1 MVLYARMPSAATM
14 DDFIEL
20 IDQDI
25 EKAMDRV
32 HEAVNRV
39 RSEFTRAG
47 AFHGSRRALF
57 SVKAAQTEFEA
68 GVETVL
74 GDLDWAVK
82 DTLIDEGGLRE
93 QTEQRLTQFAE
104 KVKVA
109 TRVDDMASRGVGDAI
124 TTGFLGI
131 DKYLKT
137 ALRLHEIGHRR
148 KKAEEPL
155 VVDNSIK
162 VSGDMMGNI
171 QHSSPGAT
179 QSFHLNVESA
189 RNAIDALEAE
199 LAKIAISDHAQLN
212 EIAGDV
218 ATIKGQLLK
227 ATPSLPILHE
237 AGKSLRK
244 ITENV
249 VAGVLTHPALQAA
262 IALCSSLGMN

>member
-1 MVLYARMPSAATM
+1 MTRTATM

-39 RSEFTRAG
+39 RSEFTQAG
-47 AFHGSRRALF
+47 AFHGSRRVLF
-57 SVKAAQTEFEA
+57 SIKAAQTEFEA
-68 GVETVL
+68 GVEAVL

-82 DTLIDEGGLRE
+82 DTLIDEGDLCE

-109 TRVDDMASRGVGDAI
+109 TRVDDAI

-155 VVDNSIK
+155 VVDKSIK
-162 VSGDMMGNI
+162 VGGNMTGNI

-179 QSFHLNVESA
+179 QSFQLNIDAS
-189 RNAIDALEAE
+189 RNALHTFETE
-199 LAKIAISDHAQLN
+199 LSKLSITDSAQLS
-212 EIAGDV
+212 EIAADV
-218 ATIKGQLLK
+218 DTIKAQLSK
-227 ATPSLPILHE
+227 SSPSLPILHE
-237 AGKSLRK
+237 AAKSLRK
-244 ITENV
+244 ITENT
-249 VAGVLTHPALQAA
+249 VAGVITHPLVQAV
-262 IALCSSLGMN
+262 IALGNSLGLTL

>member
-1 MVLYARMPSAATM
+1 MTRTATM

-39 RSEFTRAG
+39 RSEFTQAG
-47 AFHGSRRALF
+47 AFHGSRRVLF
-57 SVKAAQTEFEA
+57 SIKAAQTEFEA
-68 GVETVL
+68 GVEAVL

-82 DTLIDEGGLRE
+82 DTLIDEGDLCE

-109 TRVDDMASRGVGDAI
+109 TRVDDMESRGVGDAI

-155 VVDNSIK
+155 VVDKSIK
-162 VSGDMMGNI
+162 VGGNMTGNI

-179 QSFHLNVESA
+179 QSFQLNIDAS
-189 RNAIDALEAE
+189 RNALHTFETE
-199 LAKIAISDHAQLN
+199 LSKLSITDSAQLS
-212 EIAGDV
+212 EIAADV
-218 ATIKGQLLK
+218 DTIKAQLSK
-227 ATPSLPILHE
+227 SSPSLPILHE
-237 AGKSLRK
+237 AAKSLRK
-244 ITENV
+244 ITENT
-249 VAGVLTHPALQAA
+249 VAGVITHPLVQAV
-262 IALCSSLGMN
+262 IALGNSLGLTL